1 MQKSRFTISLSSF
14 RLFPAFRFAPALALS
29 LFTLI
34 ALSGTAS
41 AQKKA
46 PAEAVDRDEHHAEE
60 REQWFE
66 DFRNPLHE
74 ANYDQIIL
82 QGLEQMRSLNNR
94 PAMEA
99 SSSAAWIEV
108 SKSQDGSVS
117 GRGSTI
123 AFDPNG
129 AIYYGTTLG
138 GLWKTT
144 DQGQNWVSLSD
155 TWKVLAVGGVAVD
168 PVHPNIIY
176 AGTGVANGL
185 IGGASTAAGV
195 GIYKSTDSG
204 LNWTLLPLGNME
216 NVTTQMEVNPANT
229 NLIYHAG
236 LSGIFVSADA
246 GETWSHVLSSST
258 MSSFAINPLDP
269 AVLYAAV
276 NGSVEKSNDS
286 GMTWSAVGT
295 GYNGSS
301 NMGIA
306 MSPADTTMLYL
317 SSGPGSASDLYL
329 STDGG
334 ATWTQQST
342 GSTDVNENDH
352 GAAYLHTQGFYAN
365 ALAVNPANAK
375 DVIVGGLD
383 IWTSTQSGANLQRK
397 TNWRGDVTS
406 STYTHADIHVL
417 KYNPYTKALFAL
429 TDGGI
434 YHSESNGSLWRQDM
448 NTNLG
453 TLQFVGG
460 DMFADPNTGDI
471 QYFAAGAQDNGL
483 NTAKLGDAHYTSV
496 RGGDGGTMFIGQDY
510 GQILY
515 GTYIEATLY
524 SSASQGSDLNTDN
537 VNLLGTSPI
546 QSDRAV
552 PFYIE
557 YDVCDADPSVVAV
570 CGSTNLF
577 LSTDGG
583 ANTYNGAPD
592 FPIVTNSGP
601 TSNKVSGSVRTVH
614 IAKADPNTI
623 YLGTTTSLYYST
635 DQAATWT
642 KTTSSIGSQPTSI
655 TTDPND
661 PTHAYMTIGGSTSKH
676 FAITTDN
683 GQTWSFPAAT
693 PGPNALPTNV
703 TYHRVAVDQT
713 GQIFV
718 GNDYGVLRSGDNGV
732 TWYPV
737 ADGLPQTLVT
747 GLHVRGHY
755 LLAST
760 YGRGMWYVDINQ
772 LAPLPITSRVVASN
786 SSNPAGT
793 ASIAAIYPNPISTSN
808 ARSTVKFSVAA
819 NAHTTLAV
827 YDMLGHQ
834 EKMLMNDWTPQGE
847 HDLTVDLSGLPA
859 GQHYI
864 VLTADGSSATKA
876 VTIE

>member
-1 MQKSRFTISLSSF
+1 M
-14 RLFPAFRFAPALALS
+14 
-29 LFTLI
+29 I

-41 AQKKA
+41 AQKNG
-46 PAEAVDRDEHHAEE
+46 PAEAADRDEHHAEA

-144 DQGQNWVSLSD
+144 DLGQNWVSLSD
-155 TWKVLAVGGVAVD
+155 SWKVLAVGGVAVD

-195 GIYKSTDSG
+195 GIYKSTDNG

-236 LSGIFVSADA
+236 LAGIFVSADA

-258 MSSFAINPLDP
+258 MSSFVINPLDP
-269 AVLYAAV
+269 AVLYATV
-276 NGSVEKSNDS
+276 NGAIEKSNDS
-286 GMTWSAVGT
+286 GMTWAAAGT
-295 GYNGSS
+295 GYSGSI
-301 NMGIA
+301 NMSIA
-306 MSPADTTMLYL
+306 MSPADTTMVYVSSSPNGSAGIQSNLYL
-317 SSGPGSASDLYL
+317 SIDGGTTWTLESTGY
-329 STDGG
+329 TDG
-334 ATWTQQST
+334 
-342 GSTDVNENDH
+342 NENDH
-352 GAAYLHTQGFYAN
+352 GPAYLHTQGFYAN

-383 IWTSTQSGANLQRK
+383 IWASTQGGASLQKK
-397 TNWRGDVTS
+397 TNWLGDVTS
-406 STYTHADIHVL
+406 SNYTHADIHVL
-417 KYNPYTKALFAL
+417 KYNPYTKTLFAL
-429 TDGGI
+429 TDGGV
-434 YHSESNGSLWRQDM
+434 YHSESNGSLWKQDM

-460 DMFADPNTGDI
+460 DMFADPTTGDI
-471 QYFAAGAQDNGL
+471 ELFAAGAQDNGL

-510 GQILY
+510 GQIIY
-515 GTYIEATLY
+515 GTYIDATLY
-524 SSASQGSDLNTDN
+524 SSATQGSDLNTDN

-546 QSDRAV
+546 QNDHNI

-570 CGSTNLF
+570 CSSTNLY
-577 LSTDGG
+577 LTTDGG
-583 ANTYNGAPD
+583 GNTYNGAPD
-592 FPIVTNSGP
+592 FPQVTNISGDVP
-601 TSNKVSGSVRTVH
+601 NRVSGSVRTVH
-614 IAKADPNTI
+614 ISKADPNTI
-623 YLGTTTSLYYST
+623 YIGTTSSLYYST
-635 DQAATWT
+635 DQASTWT
-642 KTTSSIGSQPTSI
+642 RTSTTIGTQPTSI

-661 PTHAYMTIGGSTSKH
+661 PTHAFMTLNGATSTSKH
-676 FAITTDN
+676 FGISTDN
-683 GQTWSFPAAT
+683 GQTWNFPAAT
-693 PGPNALPTNV
+693 SGPNALPTNV
-703 TYHRVAVDQT
+703 TYHRVAVDQK

-718 GNDYGVLRSGDNGV
+718 GNDYGVLRSGDNGI

-772 LAPLPITSRVVASN
+772 LAPLPITNGVVASS
-786 SSNPAGT
+786 SSNAANT
-793 ASIAAIYPNPISTSN
+793 ASIAAIYPNPISTSS

-827 YDMLGHQ
+827 YDVLGHE
-834 EKMLMNDWTPQGE
+834 EKMLMNDWTQQGE

-864 VLTADGSSATKA
+864 VLTADGSSVTKA